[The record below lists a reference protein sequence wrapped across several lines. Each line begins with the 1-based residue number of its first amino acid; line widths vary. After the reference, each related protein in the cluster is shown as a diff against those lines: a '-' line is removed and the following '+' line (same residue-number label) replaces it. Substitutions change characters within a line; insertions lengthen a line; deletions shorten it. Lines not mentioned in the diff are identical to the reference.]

1 MASFFCVITWWW
13 MEEFVVVDEVGK
25 VSLKHKKKHEK
36 YQCFSEKTPPNLS
49 PVCAK

>member
-1 MASFFCVITWWW
+1 

-36 YQCFSEKTPPNLS
+36 TSVSVKDTPKFKSWFCKVKKANS
-49 PVCAK
+49 PCLP